1 MARTMLSVNSKA
13 PQFTLN
19 DLDGVSHSLA
29 AILQRG
35 PVLLILYKISC
46 PVCQL
51 TLPFLNRIANGGLQI
66 VAISQ
71 DDAAS
76 TRRFQSKFGVNL
88 PTLLDREEESYPV
101 SNAFGITHVP
111 SLFLVESDGTI
122 SFVSE
127 GFIKKDLESL
137 AERAG
142 LPVFRQE
149 ETVPAWK
156 AG

>member
-1 MARTMLSVNSKA
+1 MLSVNSKA

-19 DLDGVSHSLA
+19 DLDGVSHSRA
-29 AILQRG
+29 ATLQRG
-35 PVLLILYKISC
+35 PVLLILSKLSC

-51 TLPFLNRIANGGLQI
+51 TLPFLSRIAGGGIQI
-66 VAISQ
+66 VTISQ
-71 DDAAS
+71 DDASS

-88 PTLLDREEESYPV
+88 PTLLDLEEENYPV
-101 SNAFGITHVP
+101 SNSFGITHVP

-127 GFIKKDLESL
+127 GFVKKDLESL

>member
-1 MARTMLSVNSKA
+1 MLSVTSKA

-19 DLDGVSHSLA
+19 DLEGVSQSLA

-35 PVLLILYKISC
+35 PVLLVLYKISC

-51 TLPFLNRIANGGLQI
+51 TLPFLNRIADSGLQI

-71 DDAAS
+71 DDASA
-76 TRRFQSKFGVNL
+76 TRRFQSKFGVSL
-88 PTLLDREEESYPV
+88 PTLLDREEENYPV

-111 SLFLVESDGTI
+111 SLFLVEPDGTI
-122 SFVSE
+122 SFASE
-127 GFIKKDLESL
+127 GFVKNDLESL

-142 LPVFRQE
+142 LPLFRQE